1 MIFKVFTKVIFFL
14 ICELQ
19 LCRTKSKCQIKNK
32 NKTCGEGAK
41 LKSCFCHM
49 PRNTVD
55 VVAILFPVIKN
66 NNEKTVDGYG
76 VQSNKLSKTVMAGDC

>member
-1 MIFKVFTKVIFFL
+1 ML
-14 ICELQ
+14 
-19 LCRTKSKCQIKNK
+19 
-32 NKTCGEGAK
+32 
-41 LKSCFCHM
+41 
-49 PRNTVD
+49 VD